1 MADADTS
8 SNSSKT
14 NEDRSQE
21 GFGTYQGY
29 TDRVALEVQELARII
44 SHASIQQ
51 LKLKR
56 QHSRQESQKSNEQ
69 ESELSGKLGVIPVDE
84 NGNFVDQRLNPNS
97 PEFNAAYWIQNAHKL
112 VSSDIDY
119 FKPVTIGVA
128 YKNLRA
134 YGSASDADYQSTL
147 VNLIP
152 KYLSLFLE
160 STF

>member
-69 ESELSGKLGVIPVDE
+69 ESELSGKLG
-84 NGNFVDQRLNPNS
+84 
-97 PEFNAAYWIQNAHKL
+97 
-112 VSSDIDY
+112 
-119 FKPVTIGVA
+119 
-128 YKNLRA
+128 
-134 YGSASDADYQSTL
+134 
-147 VNLIP
+147 
-152 KYLSLFLE
+152 LFLWMKMVI
-160 STF
+160 SLINV

>member
-51 LKLKR
+51 LKLKDNIADKN
-56 QHSRQESQKSNEQ
+56 HKSPMNR
-69 ESELSGKLGVIPVDE
+69 K
-84 NGNFVDQRLNPNS
+84 
-97 PEFNAAYWIQNAHKL
+97 
-112 VSSDIDY
+112 
-119 FKPVTIGVA
+119 
-128 YKNLRA
+128 
-134 YGSASDADYQSTL
+134 
-147 VNLIP
+147 VN
-152 KYLSLFLE
+152 YRVN
-160 STF
+160 